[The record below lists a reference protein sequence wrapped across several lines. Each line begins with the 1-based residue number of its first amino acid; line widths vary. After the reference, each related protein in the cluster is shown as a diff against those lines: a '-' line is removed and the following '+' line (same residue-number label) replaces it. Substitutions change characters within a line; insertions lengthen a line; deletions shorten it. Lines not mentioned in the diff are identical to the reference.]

1 MMANWRWARW
11 VTGRAVWLLTATL
24 LSSACATIPPD
35 LSKRASEAYRTQV
48 FDLLGLRWV
57 RVTSVLS
64 GGSGSANGPEIRCAD
79 AKNIRV
85 SALGMDCDSERDEA
99 LARVVAEVAPWLQ
112 SQLGGTLAVDR
123 IVLVRV
129 GGDSGLVNS
138 RSAVSASRYPEMR
151 FYLRHRADPEA
162 MVSNAVEIV
171 AHELTH
177 VVHHD
182 RKTNLSLPEEEAS
195 AYWAGMCAA
204 LALTGQVASIAG
216 SHLDS
221 RSADERANTSL
232 RARETAV
239 QAWKEMAATA
249 AVASSQDSLRA
260 KCRTR
265 LRESS
270 ASLLRDHQPAA
281 PH

>member
-1 MMANWRWARW
+1 MANWKRAQL
-11 VTGRAVWLLTATL
+11 VTGRAVLLTAMV
-24 LSSACATIPPD
+24 LSAACATIPSD

-48 FDLLGLRWV
+48 FDVFGLRWV

-64 GGSGSANGPEIRCAD
+64 GGSGSANGPEIPCAD
-79 AKNIRV
+79 VKNIRV
-85 SALGMDCDSERDEA
+85 SALGTDCDSERDEA

-112 SQLGGTLAVDR
+112 SQLGGTVAVDQ

-129 GGDSGLVNS
+129 GGDSGLVKS

-151 FYLRHRADPEA
+151 FYLRHLADPEA
-162 MVSNAVEIV
+162 MASNTVEVV

-182 RKTNLSLPEEEAS
+182 RRTNLSLSEEEAS

-204 LALTGQVASIAG
+204 GALTGQVASIAG
-216 SHLDS
+216 SHLGS

-232 RARETAV
+232 TARETAI
-239 QAWKEMAATA
+239 QALKEMAATA
-249 AVASSQDSLRA
+249 AVDPSQDSLLA
-260 KCRTR
+260 NCLAR

-270 ASLLRDHQPAA
+270 ASLLRDYQPAA
-281 PH
+281 PQQ